1 VAMAARLVLMM
12 MADRKVESHHR
23 ARRAIITHRRADRRG
38 VDNRGR
44 MINHRRGRILIDD
57 RLMNDD
63 RLGVNDRG
71 LRWNDDLLHRL
82 MDDHRGGLMH
92 DHGRRLIDYWSGLH
106 VNRWRSVNRLRLEG
120 LRQQQ
125 ARSHTCHNFTS
136 GCPFLIASFHA
147 RERGSQHSQ
156 RCCYH

>member
-1 VAMAARLVLMM
+1 MAMAAKLVLMM

-23 ARRAIITHRRADRRG
+23 ARRAIITHRRADWRG

-82 MDDHRGGLMH
+82 
-92 DHGRRLIDYWSGLH
+92 I
-106 VNRWRSVNRLRLEG
+106 
-120 LRQQQ
+120 
-125 ARSHTCHNFTS
+125 
-136 GCPFLIASFHA
+136 
-147 RERGSQHSQ
+147 
-156 RCCYH
+156 